1 MHLVASR
8 LSPGGLFSGILKHF
22 CNTCHQEC
30 TFTLCAQKFIV
41 LLWILSEQKS
51 RKTDYCAK
59 NVSRTDRLVFIAQ
72 SDKSSLLLS
81 ILRLKV

>member
-30 TFTLCAQKFIV
+30 TFTLCVQKFIV
-41 LLWILSEQKS
+41 LLWILSKQTLGKKLIIVPKMCPEL
-51 RKTDYCAK
+51 TGWC
-59 NVSRTDRLVFIAQ
+59 
-72 SDKSSLLLS
+72 SSLS
-81 ILRLKV
+81 RIKVHFC